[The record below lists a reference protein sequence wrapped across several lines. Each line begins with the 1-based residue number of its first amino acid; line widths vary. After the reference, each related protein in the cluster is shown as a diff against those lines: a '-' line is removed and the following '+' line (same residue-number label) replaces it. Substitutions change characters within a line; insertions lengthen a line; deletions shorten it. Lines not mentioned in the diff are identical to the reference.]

1 MDLEE
6 MKNTWVQLTSEM
18 ETQKKLT
25 NKLIL
30 KMAHQKSSR
39 SISNL
44 KRFEMLGGLLMG
56 VLLIIGTGYFLV
68 TGAFQ
73 SVPLIICAIVSMA
86 LFVFSV
92 SLSFIFI
99 LSMFK
104 INLLENTI
112 EKSQKY
118 FKEFKETYK
127 FNQAFGKYSTIPTM
141 LLFIPVVLKISN
153 DIDIFLDFG
162 EGKTELIG
170 ILISSGLLAIPV
182 LYVVIRFYKR
192 NMRATTEAH
201 EEIESK

>member
-1 MDLEE
+1 MELEE
-6 MKNTWVQLTSEM
+6 MKNTWAQLSSEM

-44 KRFEMLGGLLMG
+44 RRFEMLGGLLMG
-56 VLLIIGTGYFLV
+56 VLLIIGTGYYLV

-73 SVPLIICAIVSMA
+73 SVPLIICAIVCMA

-99 LSMFK
+99 LRMLK

-112 EKSQKY
+112 EESQKY

-127 FNQAFGKYSTIPTM
+127 FNKKFGKYSTIPTM

-153 DIDIFLDFG
+153 EIDIFLDFSDG
-162 EGKTELIG
+162 ETELIG

-192 NMRATTEAH
+192 NMRATAEAH
-201 EEIESK
+201 EDIENK